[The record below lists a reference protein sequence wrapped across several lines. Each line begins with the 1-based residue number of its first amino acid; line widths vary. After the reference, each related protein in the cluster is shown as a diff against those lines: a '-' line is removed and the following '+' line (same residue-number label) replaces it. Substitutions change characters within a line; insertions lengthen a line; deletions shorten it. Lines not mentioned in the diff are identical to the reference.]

1 MALSFNGTTKEITIT
16 TSTTLNVLDL
26 WSRWVDWWLTGDN
39 SKYGLAMEQVGG
51 NDIDVGS
58 GTSIPI
64 YVFLKDG
71 WKVKPK
77 EADHT
82 LAVTSGILLVD
93 GGGDPFIDTTGA
105 YTVRINYQQP
115 VQAITVATGGGAD
128 PWNTDLTA
136 YNTSGTA
143 GKRLK
148 DTLSQ
153 NNFIALK

>member
-1 MALSFNGTTKEITIT
+1 MSLAFNGVTKEITIT
-16 TSTTLNVLDL
+16 TDTTLNVLDL

-64 YVFLKDG
+64 YIFLLGG
-71 WKVKPK
+71 WKVRPK

-82 LAVTSGILLVD
+82 LAVTAGILLVS
-93 GGGDPFIDTTGA
+93 GGGDPFLDTTGA

-115 VQAITVATGGGAD
+115 VQAIGVATGGVDMTAQLTVINNNVQKASLLI
-128 PWNTDLTA
+128 PATEDL
-136 YNTSGTA
+136 
-143 GKRLK
+143 
-148 DTLSQ
+148 
-153 NNFIALK
+153 